1 MARLKS
7 VIAEGFYPTPE
18 SVLPRIANLVTPA
31 VTPVPGLD
39 PCAGEGKAMQY
50 LAAQWNLT
58 PYQVEINTRRG
69 AECRKVTPNTLVMD
83 IASVDAANMALV
95 FDNPPYSDREKGVRD
110 ELFFIQRMDAALA
123 PGGIHVIVI
132 PDYRLVQTRKIAR
145 FLTARY
151 DRLRAWRFPNAE
163 YQSFHQIVLVGIR
176 RKRALQDRLA
186 ADYLVDMV
194 QGELPVLPESPLDE
208 PYAIPAPVMPVVF
221 EGNAID
227 YAAAVE
233 EAASKSWPHLPVNAS
248 PKHIG
253 LLAVDGKEAV
263 VDACAH
269 HHGQLV
275 LLSMSGYKTHLK
287 AIKAQLDQREQ
298 PLALPTGEAVTEVKG
313 VRYVTCAHPLSQ
325 GEHWVILHPRA
336 TVEGAQDG
344 QSFYCIDG
352 REPPY
357 ETFAEQLKQAVPIP
371 VFGKWAKPLW
381 NLGAQRGLIT
391 RVKTARGCRL
401 WQVSA
406 DAERWRESLS
416 AALASHQLP
425 LEEVDDPAHFAP
437 AMPFKR
443 GHLLFLLV
451 TNVLPSVV
459 LRDNGKTLVIRG
471 RTVKGIQTEGEA
483 KPGRIVEETTDRKG
497 EIVVVDADTGEITL
511 LTDSKEQ
518 IEFVQTWG
526 GQLARIVLER
536 FKPLYN
542 FDLRETLSPKAQTLL
557 DLLATSC
564 QPLPGCAKP
573 GLLESQKHLAVALR
587 RVQHEYGFAIL
598 NGEQGSG
605 KTKVSIAAAALAE
618 VESSAGFPLVVSCPE
633 IVSEKWVKELR
644 ETWPLIEA
652 RIVTSPREMDE
663 FFRQA
668 KLNPGRK
675 WTMVIPNSRLGQ
687 GDGWRPVYVRE
698 TIVEDDQRR
707 AWTLARYRT
716 DGSALWQQ
724 EGHLAIVRRPDGSV
738 IRQIARN
745 VPLAGKQYDVFKCP
759 TCGEIVTYLDKD
771 GHPVVVTD
779 TGWFE
784 KTPQHCIHCGGALY
798 QDDRLMIGAGR
809 KKSNGLG
816 LTVLD
821 QAQDCLRPRV
831 SCTLTEQVQDAR
843 GQRHTLH
850 RCPACK
856 DVIVGM
862 VGADTAIPREVEMC
876 GACSQSLW
884 MCTESSSVWIAHS
897 TPRPVRYSLVDYY
910 RRRHRGKA
918 KFYISD
924 EVHLLKGGDT
934 NRGDAFGKLARA
946 VPNVL
951 VMTATLYNG
960 RASSVFY
967 ILYRLWAE
975 IRDEFG
981 FTDKM
986 AWIER
991 HGILRRVYRYD
1002 DDAIFDSSVQT
1013 GLRRRQ
1019 IGVSELPGLGPEL
1032 VARFLQCSVFVQ
1044 LKDIGIR
1051 LPPYQELPLDVTL
1064 DQDHAKAYEHF
1075 HARALAELKE
1085 NWKLAGAF
1093 VQSLFSYS
1101 VAPWRVTPLCDP
1113 DGVEKACGPDLEIAC
1128 RHCGRPLMGHKHCLG
1143 PRPDE
1148 KEHEPGKQ
1156 GRWKGLRPMAG
1167 NAGAETPAE
1176 MKPRKGHCH
1185 YHGEPLPDE
1194 CKDGCGVKRA
1204 RLFAAERKLIETV
1217 QHHRRQGEK
1226 TLVFVAHTQ
1235 TWNVIPRLQ
1244 WAFDQ
1249 AGIRA
1254 TPMPKLKPEKR
1265 QEWVE
1270 SFDMN
1275 GTDVLIASVNELAE
1289 GVDLVAFTV
1298 IVFFE
1303 VSYVV
1308 AKVSQASRRSHR
1320 VTQTRPV
1327 TVYYL
1332 NPFETLASQA
1342 LEVVLYEMLLDGI
1355 LRGELP
1361 STDVMNRVANDHATF
1376 VEKVARA
1383 AIESAG
1389 NVDDLAAAFAR
1400 HNQAMRDTSSDA
1412 FLCAVPEPRAVAHR
1426 AAMEASP
1433 VRIPMPMEAVDGIQ
1447 IPMLF

>member
-18 SVLPRIANLVTPA
+18 SVLPRIANLVTPS
-31 VTPVPGLD
+31 PVLVASID
-39 PCAGEGKAMQY
+39 PCAGEGRAMQY

-58 PYQVEINTRRG
+58 PYLVEINTQRG

-110 ELFFIQRMDAALA
+110 ELFFIQRMDQVLV
-123 PGGIHVIVI
+123 PGGIHVVVI
-132 PDYRLVQTRKIAR
+132 PDYRLVQTQKIVR
-145 FLTARY
+145 FLAARY
-151 DRLRAWRFPNAE
+151 DHIRAWRFPDPE
-163 YQSFHQIVLVGIR
+163 YQAFHQIVLVGVK
-176 RKRALQDRLA
+176 RKRAMQDRLA
-186 ADYLVDMV
+186 ADYLVSLV
-194 QGELPVLPESPLDE
+194 QGDLLVLPEAPLDD
-208 PYAIPAPVMPVVF
+208 PYVIPAPTAHVIF
-221 EGNAID
+221 EGKAID
-227 YAAAVE
+227 YAAALE
-233 EAASKSWPHLPVNAS
+233 EAAAKSWPRLPVTAS

-253 LLAVDGKEAV
+253 LLSMDGKEAV

-275 LLSMSGYKTHLK
+275 MLSMSGYKTHLK
-287 AIKAQLDQREQ
+287 AIKAQLDQREN
-298 PLALPTGEAVTEVKG
+298 PLALPTGDSVMETKG
-313 VRYVTCAHPLSQ
+313 VRYVTCAHPLSK
-325 GEHWVILHPRA
+325 GEHWLILHPRA
-336 TVEGAQDG
+336 TIEGTQDG
-344 QSFYCIDG
+344 QSFYCISG
-352 REPPY
+352 HEPPF

-381 NLGAQRGLIT
+381 SLGAQRGLVT
-391 RVKTARGCRL
+391 RIKTARGCRL

-406 DAERWRESLS
+406 DSERWRETLS
-416 AALASHQLP
+416 VALASHQLP
-425 LEEVDDPAHFAP
+425 LEDVDDPSDFSP

-459 LRDNGKTLVIRG
+459 LRGNGKTLVIRG

-483 KPGRIVEETTDRKG
+483 KPGHIVEETTDRKG
-497 EIVVVDADTGEITL
+497 EIVVADASTGEITL

-526 GQLARIVLER
+526 EQLARIVLER

-557 DLLATSC
+557 DILATNC

-587 RVQHEYGFAIL
+587 RVQHKYGFAIL

-605 KTKVSIAAAALAE
+605 KTKVSIAVAALAE
-618 VESSAGFPLVVSCPE
+618 IESGAGFPLIVSCPE

-652 RIVTSPREMDE
+652 RVVTSPREMDE

-668 KLNPGRK
+668 NLNPGRK

-687 GDGWRPVYVRE
+687 GDGWRPVYTRE
-698 TIVEDDQRR
+698 TLVEDDQRR
-707 AWTLARYRT
+707 AWTLARYRS
-716 DGSALWQQ
+716 DGSVLWKQ
-724 EGHLAIVRRPDGSV
+724 EGNHAIVRRPDGSV
-738 IRQIARN
+738 ARQIARN

-759 TCGEIVTYLDKD
+759 TCGDIVTYLDKD
-771 GHPVVVTD
+771 GHPVVVTEA
-779 TGWFE
+779 GWFE
-784 KTPQHCIHCGGALY
+784 RSPQHCLNCDGALY
-798 QDDRLMIGAGR
+798 QDDRLMNGFGK

-816 LTVLD
+816 PALLD

-831 SCTLTEQVQDAR
+831 SCTQTEQVKDAR
-843 GQRHTLH
+843 GQWHTIH

-856 DVIVGM
+856 EAVIGM
-862 VGADTAIPREVEMC
+862 VGSDTALPREVEMC

-884 MCTESSSVWIAHS
+884 MRTKSSSVWIAHNM
-897 TPRPVRYSLVDYY
+897 PKPVRYSLVDYY
-910 RRRHRGKA
+910 RRNYWGKVR
-918 KFYISD
+918 FYIAD
-924 EVHLLKGGDT
+924 EIHLLKGGDT
-934 NRGDAFGKLARA
+934 NRGDAFGKLARSI
-946 VPNVL
+946 PNVV

-960 RASSVFY
+960 KASSVFY
-967 ILYRLWAE
+967 ILYRLWAA
-975 IRDEFG
+975 IRDEFA

-991 HGILRRVYRYD
+991 HGVLRRVYRYD
-1002 DDAIFDSSVQT
+1002 DEAIFDSSAQT

-1032 VARFLQCSVFVQ
+1032 VARLLQCSVFVQ

-1064 DQDHAKAYEHF
+1064 DKDHAKAYEHF
-1075 HARALAELKE
+1075 HERALVELKE
-1085 NWKLAGAF
+1085 NWRLAGAF
-1093 VQSLFSYS
+1093 VQSLLSYS

-1113 DGVEKACGPDLEIAC
+1113 DGVEKACGPDLEIVC
-1128 RHCGRPLMGHKHCLG
+1128 CHCGRPLMGHKHCLG

-1156 GRWKGLRPMAG
+1156 GRWKGLRPIAS
-1167 NAGAETPAE
+1167 AEAPASPAP
-1176 MKPRKGHCH
+1176 KPRKGHCH
-1185 YHGEPLPDE
+1185 YHGDPLPDE
-1194 CKDGCGVKRA
+1194 CKDGCGVKRE
-1204 RLFAAERKLIETV
+1204 RLFAAEKRLIETV
-1217 QHHRRQGEK
+1217 QYHRQQGEK

-1249 AGIRA
+1249 AGICA

-1289 GVDLVAFTV
+1289 GVDLIAFTV
-1298 IVFFE
+1298 VIFYE

-1332 NPFETLASQA
+1332 NPIETLANQA

-1361 STDVMNRVANDHATF
+1361 STDVMNRVANDHSTF

-1389 NVDDLAAAFAR
+1389 NVDDLAAVFAR
-1400 HNQAMRDTSSDA
+1400 HNQATCDTSNDA
-1412 FLCAVPEPRAVAHR
+1412 FLCAAPEFAAIPQTVIVDALPAH
-1426 AAMEASP
+1426 
-1433 VRIPMPMEAVDGIQ
+1433 IITPMEAVSGIQ